1 MEGSIDRTKERA
13 ELNSRR
19 PPRPSV
25 GTWRTI
31 LVSEC
36 RCKML
41 QNQSRILAQG
51 GPSRLKLWVG
61 LTLIRIIH
69 PLSLKALSSHECAS
83 HLEPGDLNAAGWVV
97 LFDRREGNFPPSREQ
112 TNMLRGTCGAGGQ
125 QSEETCSFSHDR
137 STTPFKLPALRSGFG
152 LLLHYPINRAND
164 AFTTSRAVGDK
175 LEGQDG

>member
-1 MEGSIDRTKERA
+1 
-13 ELNSRR
+13 
-19 PPRPSV
+19 
-25 GTWRTI
+25 
-31 LVSEC
+31 
-36 RCKML
+36 ML

-97 LFDRREGNFPPSREQ
+97 LFDRREGNFPPSLEQ

-137 STTPFKLPALRSGFG
+137 RRLSDCPLSAPAPASSRTIPSISQTTHLQLRA
-152 LLLHYPINRAND
+152 R
-164 AFTTSRAVGDK
+164 
-175 LEGQDG
+175 